1 MHRFPRTSDGHSR
14 RRPEIPRSRV
24 TRTRWNTLASTATA
38 PTDANHTGALRLL
51 LFAVAGT
58 VYGCDI
64 AAVREI
70 VPIRH
75 ATRLPGA
82 PAYVR
87 GLVNLRGA
95 IVTVIDLAT
104 RLAGSTCADDGSIVL
119 AQFGTKQVGLAVDD
133 VRDVQMMPPERF
145 EAATGDLARGGIVR
159 GLGHLDDG
167 VVIVLE
173 IPAVVR
179 QVMA

>member
-1 MHRFPRTSDGHSR
+1 
-14 RRPEIPRSRV
+14 
-24 TRTRWNTLASTATA
+24 
-38 PTDANHTGALRLL
+38 

-64 AAVREI
+64 GAIREI
-70 VPIRH
+70 VPLRR

-95 IVTVIDLAT
+95 IVTVIDLAA
-104 RLAGSTCADDGSIVL
+104 RLAGGTSADDGSVVL
-119 AQFGTKQVGLAVDD
+119 AEYRNKSVGLAVDE
-133 VRDVQMMPPERF
+133 VRDVQILPPERF
-145 EAATGDLARGGIVR
+145 EPASRDVARGGIVR
-159 GLGHLDDG
+159 GLGHLETG

-173 IPAVVR
+173 VPAVIR

>member
-1 MHRFPRTSDGHSR
+1 
-14 RRPEIPRSRV
+14 
-24 TRTRWNTLASTATA
+24 
-38 PTDANHTGALRLL
+38 

-95 IVTVIDLAT
+95 IVVVIDLAT

>member
-1 MHRFPRTSDGHSR
+1 MALIDSD
-14 RRPEIPRSRV
+14 PK
-24 TRTRWNTLASTATA
+24 AAT
-38 PTDANHTGALRLL
+38 LRLL

-64 AAVREI
+64 GDVREI

-82 PAYVR
+82 PPYVR

-95 IVTVIDLAT
+95 IVTVIDLAA
-104 RLAGSTCADDGSIVL
+104 RLAGSVAAPEGSVVL
-119 AQFGTKQVGLAVDD
+119 AEHGSKQVGLAVDE
-133 VRDVQMMPPERF
+133 VRDVQMLAPDRF
-145 EAATGDLARGGIVR
+145 EQATGDVARGGIVR
-159 GLGHLDDG
+159 GLGHLDVG
-167 VVIVLE
+167 VVIVLDV
-173 IPAVVR
+173 PAVVR

>member
-1 MHRFPRTSDGHSR
+1 
-14 RRPEIPRSRV
+14 
-24 TRTRWNTLASTATA
+24 LASTAT
-38 PTDANHTGALRLL
+38 PTDAPQAGILRLL

-70 VPIRH
+70 VPLRR

-82 PAYVR
+82 PSYVR
-87 GLVNLRGA
+87 GLFNLRGA
-95 IVTVIDLAT
+95 IVTVIDLAA
-104 RLAGSTCADDGSIVL
+104 RLAGGFASEDGSVVL
-119 AQFGTKQVGLAVDD
+119 AEFGNKTVGLAVDE
-133 VRDVQMMPPERF
+133 VRDVQILAPDRF
-145 EAATGDLARGGIVR
+145 EEATGDVARGGIVR
-159 GLGHLDDG
+159 GLGHLDGG

-173 IPAVVR
+173 VPAVIR

>member
-1 MHRFPRTSDGHSR
+1 M
-14 RRPEIPRSRV
+14 
-24 TRTRWNTLASTATA
+24 ASTAT
-38 PTDANHTGALRLL
+38 PTDAPAGPTLRLL

-64 AAVREI
+64 GAVREI

-82 PAYVR
+82 PGYVR
-87 GLVNLRGA
+87 GLINLRGA
-95 IVTVIDLAT
+95 IVTVIDLAA
-104 RLAGSTCADDGSIVL
+104 RLAGASAAPQGSVVL
-119 AQFGTKQVGLAVDD
+119 AEHGNKQVGLAVDE
-133 VRDVQMMPPERF
+133 VRDVQMLAPDRF
-145 EAATGDLARGGIVR
+145 ELATGDVARGGIVR

-167 VVIVLE
+167 VVIVLDV
-173 IPAVVR
+173 PAVVR

>member
-1 MHRFPRTSDGHSR
+1 
-14 RRPEIPRSRV
+14 
-24 TRTRWNTLASTATA
+24 
-38 PTDANHTGALRLL
+38 

-70 VPIRH
+70 VPIRR

-82 PAYVR
+82 PTYVR
-87 GLVNLRGA
+87 GLFNLRGA
-95 IVTVIDLAT
+95 IVTVIDLAA
-104 RLAGSTCADDGSIVL
+104 RLAGAVASEEGSVVM
-119 AQFGTKQVGLAVDD
+119 AQFGNKSVGLAVDE
-133 VRDVQMMPPERF
+133 VRDVQMLPPERF
-145 EAATGDLARGGIVR
+145 EPATGDVARGGIVR

-173 IPAVVR
+173 IPAVIR